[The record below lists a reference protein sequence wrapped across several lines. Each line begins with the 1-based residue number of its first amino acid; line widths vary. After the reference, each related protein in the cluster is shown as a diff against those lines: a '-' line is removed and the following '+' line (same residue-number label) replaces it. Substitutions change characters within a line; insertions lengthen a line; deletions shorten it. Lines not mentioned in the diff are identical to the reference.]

1 MRRLTG
7 KPMQSVRLY
16 RFGREPMELNQIALG
31 WVVYYLY
38 PGTDAAPAAG
48 SVSPA
53 EDAAQHI
60 AFAAYADEF
69 AANEARVVG
78 ISAQT
83 TEEQHRALKSIAV
96 NHEMRVDPGLV
107 LADAL
112 GLPIFEHAGRR
123 WYRRLTLLTKHG
135 VIEAV
140 FYPVEDAAT
149 GPRQILTW
157 MQLHA

>member
-1 MRRLTG
+1 
-7 KPMQSVRLY
+7 
-16 RFGREPMELNQIALG
+16 MELNQIALG

-48 SVSPA
+48 SESPV

-60 AFAAYADEF
+60 AFAEHEDEL

-78 ISAQT
+78 IGSQT
-83 TEEQHRALKSIAV
+83 TDEQHRALRTIAV
-96 NHEMRVDPGLV
+96 NHEMCVDPGLV

-112 GLPIFEHAGRR
+112 DLPTFEHAGRR
-123 WYRRLTLLTKHG
+123 WYRRLTILTKHG
-135 VIEAV
+135 VIESI
-140 FYPVEDAAT
+140 FYPVEDAASS
-149 GPRQILTW
+149 PRQILTW